1 MFLAWSVQLFLNKE
15 IYQKK
20 KKSLD
25 HYRFQNVDI
34 HLPVAYLQAI
44 ISLEEYGQVIED
56 LAPKKKIDNF
66 NKVEN
71 FKKWTGEDDS

>member
-1 MFLAWSVQLFLNKE
+1 MICTAFSKQGNLS
-15 IYQKK
+15 KK

>member
-25 HYRFQNVDI
+25 HYRFPNVDI
-34 HLPVAYLQAI
+34 YLPVAYLQAI